1 MKGTGCFFALLQAL
15 LLLAWARPCVAEVKL
30 HSLPHQPRQG
40 EAFLLQVLSDSPLG
54 SVTGSW
60 RNRTIHFFPGPDRRR
75 FEAILGVDLAQ
86 APGRSLVRV
95 EIRTTGGDRR
105 SLRTPLDVL
114 PVDFPVQRLTL
125 PRRMVTL
132 SRKTLDRVMR
142 EKARVSRLFQDL
154 DTKKRWGAGFMPPLQ
169 GAVLSPFGARRILN
183 GEPRSPHSGV
193 DLKAS
198 EGTPVRA
205 SSDGIVALVAEHYFA
220 GKSVYLDH
228 GGGIVSMY
236 FHLSQVRVRQDD
248 RIRKGEVIGLV
259 GKTGRATGPHLHWG
273 VRVAGSRVDPF
284 SVVKIF
290 REEALR

>member
-1 MKGTGCFFALLQAL
+1 
-15 LLLAWARPCVAEVKL
+15 
-30 HSLPHQPRQG
+30 
-40 EAFLLQVLSDSPLG
+40 
-54 SVTGSW
+54 
-60 RNRTIHFFPGPDRRR
+60 
-75 FEAILGVDLAQ
+75 
-86 APGRSLVRV
+86 
-95 EIRTTGGDRR
+95 
-105 SLRTPLDVL
+105 
-114 PVDFPVQRLTL
+114 
-125 PRRMVTL
+125 
-132 SRKTLDRVMR
+132 
-142 EKARVSRLFQDL
+142 
-154 DTKKRWGAGFMPPLQ
+154 
-169 GAVLSPFGARRILN
+169 
-183 GEPRSPHSGV
+183 RSPHSGV